1 MAISSE
7 TIIHAPGIGLPREA
21 PETEAP
27 GTAETTQGELR
38 FRRIRKRLIGAM
50 AVTLIS
56 AALIWL
62 AFSFLLGPVPVSNQ
76 AKGAG
81 ILLLLMLLPQLILM
95 RVNWREARR
104 AMTEMWAFGQLN
116 FDEISHMMAG
126 RKALQLEIDDS
137 RLYID
142 VMHGQIG
149 GSLAESGVEILALIE
164 QLTLLNQQSSQQM
177 ARISQSVQSGKA
189 LTEATQ
195 VRVERNQQLISRL
208 ESQLGEQAGELRAN
222 YEQIRELANDVSALT
237 PFIKV
242 ISSIAKQTSLLA
254 LNAEIEAAGA
264 GSAGRGFAV
273 VASQVRE
280 LSKRSTSEAANIGEK
295 MTAAATK
302 VSAEMAEAKTRLEEQ
317 SKRTDLRQLIGDMT
331 EMQQDFNQS
340 SRFLLEVISDVDAG
354 YQESIDR
361 LSEAMGHIQFQD
373 VMRQRLEHVQ
383 SALLEMREHLHG
395 LSGKL
400 DDTCWDGQL
409 DTSFKTILA
418 SHVGS
423 YKMASQTATHHGVV
437 GSMADGDHGR
447 PAIELF

>member
-7 TIIHAPGIGLPREA
+7 TINHATRIGLPGEAPGIEV
-21 PETEAP
+21 P
-27 GTAETTQGELR
+27 GSESKIQGELR
-38 FRRIRKRLIGAM
+38 FRRIRNRLIGAM

-56 AALIWL
+56 AALSWL
-62 AFSFLLGPVPVSNQ
+62 AFSFLLGPVPVSQRVQ
-76 AKGAG
+76 AAG

-95 RVNWREARR
+95 GLNWTDARR
-104 AMTEMWAFGQLN
+104 AKTEIGASGQLN
-116 FDEISHMMAG
+116 SDETSHMLTA
-126 RKALQLEIDDS
+126 RKALQLEIEDS
-137 RLYID
+137 RPYID

-149 GSLAESGVEILALIE
+149 GSLAESGAEILALIE
-164 QLTLLNQQSSQQM
+164 QLTLLNQQSSRQM
-177 ARISQSVQSGKA
+177 GRISQSVQSGKA

-195 VRVERNQQLISRL
+195 IRVERNQQLISRL
-208 ESQLGEQAGELRAN
+208 EAQLGEQAGELHGN

-295 MTAAATK
+295 MTAAAAK
-302 VSAEMAEAKTRLEEQ
+302 VTAKMVEAKTRLEEQ
-317 SKRTDLRQLIGDMT
+317 SKRTDLRQLISDMT

-340 SRFLLEVISDVDAG
+340 SSFLLEVITDVDTG
-354 YQESIDR
+354 YQESISR

-383 SALLEMREHLHG
+383 SALFEMREHLQC

-409 DTSFKTILA
+409 DTSFKALLA
-418 SHVGS
+418 SHIGS
-423 YKMASQTATHHGVV
+423 YKMASQSATHHGVI
-437 GSMADGDHGR
+437 GSMAAGDHGR

>member
-7 TIIHAPGIGLPREA
+7 QIKDASRIGPPYEA
-21 PETEAP
+21 SRAEAKVD
-27 GTAETTQGELR
+27 GELR
-38 FRRIRKRLIGAM
+38 FRRIRIRLIGEM
-50 AVTLIS
+50 AITLVSATLIWFS
-56 AALIWL
+56 
-62 AFSFLLGPVPVSNQ
+62 FSFLLGPVPDSYRVD
-76 AKGAG
+76 GAG
-81 ILLLLMLLPQLILM
+81 ILLLLMLSPRLFLM
-95 RVNWREARR
+95 WLNWRDARR

-116 FDEISHMMAG
+116 FDEISHMLSAH
-126 RKALQLEIDDS
+126 KALQLEIEDS
-137 RLYID
+137 RPYID

-149 GSLAESGVEILALIE
+149 GSLAESGTEVLALIE
-164 QLTLLNQQSSQQM
+164 QLALLNKQSSQQM
-177 ARISQSVQSGKA
+177 GRISQSVQSGKA

-195 VRVERNQQLISRL
+195 TRVQRNQQLISRL
-208 ESQLGEQAGELRAN
+208 ESQLGEQACELHGN
-222 YEQIRELANDVSALT
+222 YEQIRELANEVSALT
-237 PFIKV
+237 PFIQV
-242 ISSIAKQTSLLA
+242 ISSIAKQTNLLA
-254 LNAEIEAAGA
+254 LNAEIEASGA

-280 LSKRSTSEAANIGEK
+280 LSKRSTSEAGIIGEK

-302 VSAEMAEAKTRLEEQ
+302 VRAKMAEAKTRLEEQ

-331 EMQQDFNQS
+331 EMQQDFNQN

-354 YQESIDR
+354 YKESVGR

-383 SALLEMREHLHG
+383 SALLEMREHLQG

-409 DTSFKTILA
+409 DTSFKTLLA
-418 SHVGS
+418 SHIGS
-423 YKMASQTATHHGVV
+423 YKMASQSTTHHGVL
-437 GSMADGDHGR
+437 GSKANGDHGR

>member
-7 TIIHAPGIGLPREA
+7 TIKYAPRIGPPREA
-21 PETEAP
+21 P
-27 GTAETTQGELR
+27 GTDEKFQEELR
-38 FRRIRKRLIGAM
+38 FRRIRNRLIGAM
-50 AVTLIS
+50 AVTLLS
-56 AALIWL
+56 ATLIWL
-62 AFSFLLGPVPVSNQ
+62 AFSFLLGPVPVSYRVN
-76 AKGAG
+76 GAG

-95 RVNWREARR
+95 GVNWRSARR
-104 AMTEMWAFGQLN
+104 AMTEMWAFGQLD
-116 FDEISHMMAG
+116 FDEISHMLTA
-126 RKALQLEIDDS
+126 RKALQLEIEDS
-137 RLYID
+137 RPYID
-142 VMHGQIG
+142 VMHEQIG
-149 GSLAESGVEILALIE
+149 GSLAESGAEILALIE
-164 QLTLLNQQSSQQM
+164 QLTLLNQQSSLQM
-177 ARISQSVQSGKA
+177 GRISQSVQSGKA

-195 VRVERNQQLISRL
+195 IRVERNQQLISRL
-208 ESQLGEQAGELRAN
+208 ESQLGEQASELHGN

-254 LNAEIEAAGA
+254 LNAEIEAARA
-264 GSAGRGFAV
+264 GSAGRTFAV

-280 LSKRSTSEAANIGEK
+280 LSKRSTTEAANIGEK
-295 MTAAATK
+295 MTAAANK
-302 VSAEMAEAKTRLEEQ
+302 VAAKMAEAKIRLEEQ
-317 SKRTDLRQLIGDMT
+317 SKRTDLRQLIGDMR

-354 YQESIDR
+354 YQESVGR

-383 SALLEMREHLHG
+383 SALLEMREHLQG

-409 DTSFKTILA
+409 GTSFKALLA
-418 SHVGS
+418 SHIGS

>member
-1 MAISSE
+1 MAISS
-7 TIIHAPGIGLPREA
+7 TTTNYSPRIGLPH
-21 PETEAP
+21 EAP
-27 GTAETTQGELR
+27 GAEAKVKGELR

-50 AVTLIS
+50 AGTLLS
-56 AALIWL
+56 AILIWL
-62 AFSFLLGPVPVSNQ
+62 AFSFLLGPVPDSYRVN
-76 AKGAG
+76 GAG
-81 ILLLLMLLPQLILM
+81 ILFLLMLLPQLIM
-95 RVNWREARR
+95 MWSNWMGARR

-116 FDEISHMMAG
+116 FDEISHLLTAH
-126 RKALQLEIDDS
+126 KSLQLEIEDS
-137 RLYID
+137 SPYID

-149 GSLAESGVEILALIE
+149 GSLAESGAEILALIE

-177 ARISQSVQSGKA
+177 GRISQSVQSGKA

-195 VRVERNQQLISRL
+195 IRVERNKQLISRL
-208 ESQLGEQAGELRAN
+208 ESQLGEQARELHGN
-222 YEQIRELANDVSALT
+222 YEQIRELANEVSALT

-254 LNAEIEAAGA
+254 LNAEIEASGA

-280 LSKRSTSEAANIGEK
+280 LSKRSTSEAVSIGEK

-302 VSAEMAEAKTRLEEQ
+302 VTARMAEAKTRLDEQ
-317 SKRTDLRQLIGDMT
+317 TKRTDLRQLIGDMT
-331 EMQQDFNQS
+331 EMQQDFSQS
-340 SRFLLEVISDVDAG
+340 SKCLLEVISDVDAG
-354 YQESIDR
+354 YQEGVGR

-383 SALLEMREHLHG
+383 SSLLEMREHLQS

-409 DTSFKTILA
+409 DTSFKTLLA
-418 SHVGS
+418 SHIGS
-423 YKMASQTATHHGVV
+423 YKMASQTATHHGVI
-437 GSMADGDHGR
+437 GSVADGDHGG

>member
-7 TIIHAPGIGLPREA
+7 TINYAPRIGLPREA
-21 PETEAP
+21 PGIEA
-27 GTAETTQGELR
+27 EIQGELR
-38 FRRIRKRLIGAM
+38 FRRIRNRLVGAM
-50 AVTLIS
+50 TITLLSAV
-56 AALIWL
+56 LIWL
-62 AFSFLLGPVPVSNQ
+62 AFSFLLGPVPVSYRVEV
-76 AKGAG
+76 AG

-95 RVNWREARR
+95 WVNWRNARR
-104 AMTEMWAFGQLN
+104 AMTEMWAFGPLN
-116 FDEISHMMAG
+116 FDEISHMLSAH
-126 RKALQLEIDDS
+126 KSLQLEIEDS
-137 RLYID
+137 RPYID

-149 GSLAESGVEILALIE
+149 GSLSESGAEILALIE
-164 QLTLLNQQSSQQM
+164 QLTLLNEQSSQQM
-177 ARISQSVQSGKA
+177 GRISQSVQSGKA

-195 VRVERNQQLISRL
+195 GRVERNQQLIARL
-208 ESQLGEQAGELRAN
+208 EAQLGEQACELQDN
-222 YEQIRELANDVSALT
+222 YEQIRALANEVSALT
-237 PFIKV
+237 PFIKI

-254 LNAEIEAAGA
+254 LNAEIEAARA

-273 VASQVRE
+273 VASQVRA
-280 LSKRSTSEAANIGEK
+280 LSKRSTSEAASIGEK

-302 VSAEMAEAKTRLEEQ
+302 VTAKMAEAKTRLEEQ
-317 SKRTDLRQLIGDMT
+317 SARTDLRQLIGDMT

-354 YQESIDR
+354 YQESVNR

-383 SALLEMREHLHG
+383 SALLEMREHLRG

-409 DTSFKTILA
+409 ATSFKSLLA
-418 SHVGS
+418 SHIGS
-423 YKMASQTATHHGVV
+423 YKMASENATHHGVV

>member
-361 LSEAMGHIQFQD
+361 LSEAMGHI
-373 VMRQRLEHVQ
+373 
-383 SALLEMREHLHG
+383 
-395 LSGKL
+395 
-400 DDTCWDGQL
+400 
-409 DTSFKTILA
+409 
-418 SHVGS
+418 
-423 YKMASQTATHHGVV
+423 
-437 GSMADGDHGR
+437 
-447 PAIELF
+447 

>member
-7 TIIHAPGIGLPREA
+7 TDNHAANSDHSRGARGSEA
-21 PETEAP
+21 NM
-27 GTAETTQGELR
+27 QGKLR
-38 FRRIRKRLIGAM
+38 FQRIRNRLVGTM
-50 AVTLIS
+50 AVTLVC
-56 AALIWL
+56 AVLIWL
-62 AFSFLLGPVPVSNQ
+62 AFYYLMGTAFIPYRVQIAAV
-76 AKGAG
+76 
-81 ILLLLMLLPQLILM
+81 LLLFMASPQLILM
-95 RVNWREARR
+95 WMNWRSARR

-116 FDEISHMMAG
+116 FDEISHLLTAH
-126 RKALQLEIDDS
+126 KALQLEIEDS
-137 RLYID
+137 RPYID

-149 GSLAESGVEILALIE
+149 GSLAESGAEILALIE

-177 ARISQSVQSGKA
+177 GRISQSVQSGKA
-189 LTEATQ
+189 LTVATQ
-195 VRVERNQQLISRL
+195 DRVERNQQLILRL
-208 ESQLGEQAGELRAN
+208 EAQLGEQAAELHGN
-222 YEQIRELANDVSALT
+222 YEQIRELANEVSALT
-237 PFIKV
+237 PFIKI

-254 LNAEIEAAGA
+254 LNAEIEAAHA

-273 VASQVRE
+273 VVGQVRA

-302 VSAEMAEAKTRLEEQ
+302 VTAKMAEAKNKLEEQ
-317 SKRTDLRQLIGDMT
+317 AARSDLRQLIGDMT

-354 YQESIDR
+354 YQESVGR

-383 SALLEMREHLHG
+383 SALLEMRDHLRA

-409 DTSFKTILA
+409 DTSFKTLLA
-418 SHVGS
+418 SHVGN
-423 YKMASQTATHHGVV
+423 YKMASQSATHHGVV
-437 GSMADGDHGR
+437 GGMAEGDQGR